1 MSLRLCGEKVLLLYS
16 FSMMI
21 ALYARPVKDNHADYV
36 KTLSTRLD
44 KENIS
49 LSIHAAYY
57 AYLKKEFGFNLDVQ
71 TFTGHEDLKK
81 QKPDALISLGG
92 DGTMLE
98 TVDLVRDT
106 GIPVLG
112 VNTGRLGFLAS
123 VYKED
128 FTTAIDKLINK
139 KFTIEARQLLQLTSP
154 NNLFELNVALNEC
167 ALIKKDSSTMMSIDV
182 EINDV
187 FLNSYWADGLIIS
200 TPTGSTAY
208 SLSCGGPLLVPTSN
222 SFILTPI
229 APHNLNV
236 RPIVIG
242 SDSEIRLK
250 IRGRDKQNIISLDSR
265 MAHIQTGEEVVL
277 KKAAYHFNLINLEG
291 QHFFNTLRN
300 KLMWGLDK
308 RN

>member
-1 MSLRLCGEKVLLLYS
+1 MKV
-16 FSMMI
+16 

-36 KTLSTRLD
+36 KTLSTRLNRD
-44 KENIS
+44 NLS
-49 LSIHAAYY
+49 LIIHETYFN
-57 AYLKKEFGFNLDVQ
+57 YLKKEFGFNLSIPVYNSYN
-71 TFTGHEDLKK
+71 DLKTL
-81 QKPDALISLGG
+81 KPDYLISLGG

-98 TVDLVRDT
+98 TLELVRET

-128 FTTAIDKLINK
+128 FISAIDKLINK
-139 KFTIEARQLLQLTSP
+139 KFTLDSRELLELENP
-154 NNLFELNVALNEC
+154 KKLFDLNVALNEC
-167 ALIKKDSSTMMSIDV
+167 TLVKKDSSSMMSIDV
-182 EINDV
+182 SIDGV

-208 SLSCGGPLLVPTSN
+208 SLSCGGPLMVPGSEN
-222 SFILTPI
+222 FIITPI

-236 RPIVIG
+236 RPVVIG
-242 SDSEIRLK
+242 SSSTISLK
-250 IRGRDKQNIISLDSR
+250 IKGRDKQNLISMDSR
-265 MAHIQTGEEVVL
+265 MATIQVEEEISL
-277 KKAAYHFNLINLEG
+277 KKAPYKFNLIDLEG
-291 QHFFNTLRN
+291 QHFFNTLRH

>member
-1 MSLRLCGEKVLLLYS
+1 MT
-16 FSMMI
+16 I
-21 ALYARPVKDNHADYV
+21 ALYARPVKDNHADFV
-36 KTLSTRLD
+36 KTLSTCLNRESRHLV
-44 KENIS
+44 
-49 LSIHAAYY
+49 IHDVYFS
-57 AYLKKEFGFNLDVQ
+57 YLKKEFGFNLDIPV
-71 TFTGHEDLKK
+71 FSSYEDLKK
-81 QKPDALISLGG
+81 IKPDYLISLGG

-98 TVDLVRDT
+98 TLDLIRET

-128 FTTAIDKLINK
+128 FTSAIDKLINK
-139 KFTIEARQLLQLTSP
+139 KFTLDARELLQLVKPS
-154 NNLFELNVALNEC
+154 NLFELNVALNEC
-167 ALIKKDSSTMMSIDV
+167 TLVKKDSSSMLSIDV
-182 EINDV
+182 EINGV

-208 SLSCGGPLLVPTSN
+208 SLSCGGPLLVPDSK
-222 SFILTPI
+222 SFIITPI

-236 RPIVIG
+236 RPVVIC
-242 SDSEIRLK
+242 SNSEISLK
-250 IRGRDKQNIISLDSR
+250 IKGRDKQNLISLDSKQ
-265 MAHIQTGEEVVL
+265 ATLQTEEEVVL
-277 KKAAYHFNLINLEG
+277 KKAPYNFNLINLDG